1 MNKSMKKKAV
11 ILTLAFAAG
20 AVLADVWMP
29 KIFSDNMVLQSGEKV
44 RLWGRADAN
53 SKIEIEFAGVKTA
66 VNADKDGKWTAYLK
80 PLEKS
85 FENRVLTVCENGK
98 LAKSI
103 KNVLVGEVWIAGG
116 QSNMHWELQKC
127 NEDAI
132 SDAVESAKSIRAV
145 RFLRMPAN
153 AVNVNPQEDLP
164 KNAKWVEI
172 KPDNCKYVS
181 AIAFYFA
188 RNLEKDLDTPVG
200 ILETPFSGSFMSV
213 WLAKEDLKNVGGFK
227 DQLAKYEAE
236 NKGFDY
242 QKSMDAYNVKVAKY
256 KAEVEEAKARGEDAG
271 KIKKPTGKP
280 ETWGRGRFTAIPS
293 IFYNAKIAPIAGYT
307 SKGFLWYQG
316 ESDATI
322 HVEHYAE
329 KFEQL
334 INCWRKYWKNE
345 NMPFYFFQLPS
356 MDRDFWIGPRQ
367 AQEDVAKKLK
377 NVHMVVGI
385 DLGEEKD
392 VHPKDKLTPA
402 VRLENL
408 VKRFSYG
415 DKKANAYYPKV
426 SKIKYSDNSAKA
438 FFNFEKSKPNFKS
451 ELSGF
456 EILVGE
462 KWISPECAKASG
474 NAVELFAKKGE
485 TIEGVRYLH
494 KGWARP
500 LASVFNADGLPLAPF
515 CAVKK

>member
-1 MNKSMKKKAV
+1 MKKSAV
-11 ILTLAFAAG
+11 VMAIAFAAS
-20 AVLADVWMP
+20 AVFADVWMP

-44 RLWGRADAN
+44 KIWGRAETNA
-53 SKIEIEFAGVKTA
+53 KIEIDFAGVKTSA
-66 VNADKDGKWTAYLK
+66 TADKDGKWTVYLK

-85 FENRVLTVCENGK
+85 FENRVLGVYENGK

-103 KNVLVGEVWIAGG
+103 KNVLVGEVWVAGG
-116 QSNMHWELQKC
+116 QSNMQWELQRCLK
-127 NEDAI
+127 EAVAE
-132 SDAVESAKSIRAV
+132 AVESAKSIRAV

-153 AVNVNPQEDLP
+153 AVSISPQEDLP
-164 KNAKWVEI
+164 KNAKWVEV
-172 KPDNCKYVS
+172 KPDNCKNLS

-188 RNLEKDLDTPVG
+188 RNLERDLDTPVG
-200 ILETPFSGSFMSV
+200 ILETSFPGSFMSV
-213 WLAKEDLKNVGGFK
+213 WLAKEDLKNVSGFK
-227 DQLAKYEAE
+227 DQLEKYEAE
-236 NKGFDY
+236 NKDFDY
-242 QKSMDAYNVKVAKY
+242 QKSMNAYNEKVAKY
-256 KAEVEEAKARGEDAG
+256 KAEVEEAKSRGEDVG

-280 ETWGRGRFTAIPS
+280 EPWGRGRFTAIPS

-316 ESDATI
+316 ESDTTI
-322 HVEHYAE
+322 HSEHYAE

-334 INCWRKYWKNE
+334 INCWRKYWGSE

-377 NVHMVVGI
+377 NVHMVVHI

-392 VHPKDKLTPA
+392 VHPKDKLSPA

-408 VKRFSYG
+408 VRRFSYG
-415 DKKANAYYPKV
+415 DKNANAYYPKL
-426 SKIKYSDNSAKA
+426 SKIKYSANCAKA
-438 FFNFEKSKPNFKS
+438 FFDFEKSKPNFRS
-451 ELSGF
+451 GLSGF
-456 EILVGE
+456 EILVGGN
-462 KWISPECAKASG
+462 WISPESARASG

-485 TIEGVRYLH
+485 AIEGVRYLH

-515 CAVKK
+515 CVFKK